1 MLNDYTSIDIQ
12 VANKCNLKCKH
23 CCMEVS
29 MKENNDINFYK
40 IHDFLKNNPQVDN
53 VFLTGGEPLL
63 DNLDSLEL
71 LINSFPNIYWMCST
85 NLCYDLNLQRL
96 RILNKINSVATSFDI
111 GIRFGNIKNLVKW
124 YNNCK
129 FIIDNN
135 IINSGLEVYITLTKD
150 VCNIDPKR
158 FKDVFTKIGFTRYKY
173 RPLAKAGPAYSDENY
188 RKILYPTKDEF
199 NNFIDKVLDLDDKT
213 HNIFPWMILNKY
225 VYSCNYTKIQPLDPN
240 GNKQECIFYEKY
252 NCKCKIDPECY
263 TCKDFRYCGGRCPLR
278 DCMFDKNI
286 YDKTKERYKDYKI
299 QIKEEV

>member
-1 MLNDYTSIDIQ
+1 MKDKFDIQ
-12 VANKCNLKCKH
+12 VSDYCNLKCKH
-23 CCMEVS
+23 CLMDSSLNKCKVNFKNITKTLE
-29 MKENNDINFYK
+29 KQNNIKTIY
-40 IHDFLKNNPQVDN
+40 LS
-53 VFLTGGEPLL
+53 GGEPLVSEE
-63 DNLDSLEL
+63 NAKNIFEL
-71 LINSFPNIYWMCST
+71 MNKFPYTEFKMVT
-85 NLCYDLNLQRL
+85 NLCYDLTPYRLLVLSNVNSLQ
-96 RILNKINSVATSFDI
+96 TSFDI

-129 FIIDNN
+129 FIINNN

-199 NNFIDKVLDLDDKT
+199 NSFIDKVLDLDDKT

-252 NCKCKIDPECY
+252 DCKCKIDPECY